1 MAARLEGWTGGW
13 TRDWTRDWTG
23 RWTGRWRQIG
33 GMLAVLM
40 ALCAASAAAQ
50 VAAQDAS
57 PAKSAILTIDQDAL
71 FERTLYGQAVRAA
84 AEQEAEAL
92 KVENRAIDAAL
103 EAEERSLTD
112 RRAGMPLPEFRAL
125 ADAFDTKVE
134 ALRTAQDAKFDAYIA
149 RRDSAQQQ
157 FFQTVAPMIGDYMVT
172 LGASAI
178 INQAA
183 IVVSLG
189 AIDITDEVIAQI
201 DAKLGDG
208 STLAPT
214 TPPAPA
220 PAPAPA
226 TP

>member
-1 MAARLEGWTGGW
+1 MAAQGGV
-13 TRDWTRDWTG
+13 
-23 RWTGRWRQIG
+23 WRRMAG
-33 GMLAVLM
+33 GLSVLA
-40 ALCAASAAAQ
+40 ALCGTPAT
-50 VAAQDAS
+50 AQDAGQGATL
-57 PAKSAILTIDQDAL
+57 PKSSILTIDQDAL
-71 FERTLYGQAVRAA
+71 FERTLYGQALRAA
-84 AEQEAEAL
+84 ADQEAEAL

-103 EAEERSLTD
+103 EAEERTLTD
-112 RRAGMPLPEFRAL
+112 RRAGMPLQEFRAL
-125 ADAFDTKVE
+125 ADAFDNKVE
-134 ALRTAQDAKFDAYIA
+134 ALRTAQDAKSDAYIA

-208 STLAPT
+208 STLAPNAPPEPT
-214 TPPAPA
+214 PAPA
-220 PAPAPA
+220 PAPVPAPA